1 MTTIATP
8 ASDARLRAPLRPG
21 LICTMPRRIGPARPV
36 RFVGGL

>member
-8 ASDARLRAPLRPG
+8 ASDARLRAPLRPD
-21 LICTMPRRIGPARPV
+21 LICAMPRRVGLARPN